1 MFSAAS
7 PKIVHAAFSLITRK
21 RCNGWRRLYKMA
33 YYLVRAKPKA
43 NLAELR
49 AKLDAGEIALL
60 EPFGRE
66 MQQCLSKARLDA
78 EGFAVWE
85 ELCYCSP
92 PLKQERE
99 VLDLYFSD
107 LSTQSLNK
115 GEAWTKIAPL
125 PLLWG

>member
-1 MFSAAS
+1 
-7 PKIVHAAFSLITRK
+7 
-21 RCNGWRRLYKMA
+21 MA

-49 AKLDAGEIALL
+49 EKLNAGEIAKLS
-60 EPFGRE
+60 PFGTE
-66 MQQCLSKARLDA
+66 MQQCLNNARID
-78 EGFAVWE
+78 ETGFATWE

-107 LSTQSLNK
+107 LTTETLNK
-115 GEAWTKIAPL
+115 NEAWAKIEQL
-125 PLLWG
+125 PSLWD